1 MQSLQ
6 RMACV
11 LLLQQYI
18 YFQIVNHKISTQM
31 KRRIIL
37 SVLIIVS
44 LGLTSCWK
52 MDYFPCVSPRGA
64 SVEEYR
70 HTGEF
75 NGINLRMHANVYVS
89 VGQEHS
95 ITILAAENILEL
107 IETKSTGNKLIIDSS
122 RCLRTRNNDVSIFI
136 TMPEIDLLR
145 VAGSGNIVVDNF
157 FYGESI
163 AAEVSGSGKI
173 YFSGEFDRVNSSVS
187 GSGVIDM
194 IGNSRVQNSQIS
206 GSGRIEALQ
215 MESQVVD
222 VRISGSGEVCVFAI
236 EKLDARISGSG
247 KVYYKGNPSVNINIS
262 GSGNVYHL
270 Q

>member
-1 MQSLQ
+1 MKHRIFFLVFILITSL
-6 RMACV
+6 
-11 LLLQQYI
+11 
-18 YFQIVNHKISTQM
+18 S
-31 KRRIIL
+31 L
-37 SVLIIVS
+37 S
-44 LGLTSCWK
+44 SCWK
-52 MDYFPCVSPRGA
+52 VDYFPCVSPKGT

-70 HTGEF
+70 YTGEF
-75 NGINLRMHANVYVS
+75 DGINLRMQANVYVS

-107 IETKSTGNKLIIDSS
+107 IETKSTGNTLIIESS
-122 RCLRTRNNDVSIFI
+122 RCLRTRNNDVSVFI
-136 TMPEIDLLR
+136 TMPEIHLLR

-157 FYGESI
+157 FYSESI

-173 YFSGEFDRVNSSVS
+173 YFSGEFDRINSSVS

-194 IGNSRVQNSQIS
+194 IGNSQFQNSQIS
-206 GSGRIEALQ
+206 GSGRIEALH